1 MFSIENEVDE
11 NDMNRIEQMKTNF
24 DKTKGKASFLIQ
36 NEDYNDTEND
46 STSLQVKPSKNTV
59 ISSQNIM
66 IFNDE

>member
-1 MFSIENEVDE
+1 MFSIENEGDE

-24 DKTKGKASFLIQ
+24 DKTKSKASFLIQ

-46 STSLQVKPSKNTV
+46 STSIQVKPSKNTV